1 MKKKALLLML
11 SASLILTGCK
21 TIKITIE
28 DDEDTQATESVE
40 SESSDT
46 KADSL
51 TESTETATTD
61 DETEQLENNDE
72 NITES
77 PAAITIKNPS
87 WDKFNNTG
95 LNADDYPHLSLT
107 KTKEESQEWLDTD
120 VWCQK
125 NGFEY
130 QKLPY
135 SDGTFTYMGLYPK
148 DDYSCTALTISSES
162 TGDIL
167 YYLDLY
173 ELCYGPDESGRYS
186 QAVQDIQYA
195 VMDDNA
201 NILYVS
207 IMHNGYSSEN
217 PLSSHIVAIDLQ
229 KNEVIWRSEPLVSGL
244 CNFIVDGD
252 TIICGYGFTSEPDY
266 IYLLDKH
273 TGDKVDEISV
283 KSAPEQ
289 FDIKGDT
296 LYVATYNTAYE
307 FTIQR

>member
-130 QKLPY
+130 QKLPILRWNIY
-135 SDGTFTYMGLYPK
+135 IHG
-148 DDYSCTALTISSES
+148 ALS
-162 TGDIL
+162 
-167 YYLDLY
+167 
-173 ELCYGPDESGRYS
+173 
-186 QAVQDIQYA
+186 
-195 VMDDNA
+195 
-201 NILYVS
+201 
-207 IMHNGYSSEN
+207 
-217 PLSSHIVAIDLQ
+217 
-229 KNEVIWRSEPLVSGL
+229 
-244 CNFIVDGD
+244 
-252 TIICGYGFTSEPDY
+252 
-266 IYLLDKH
+266 
-273 TGDKVDEISV
+273 
-283 KSAPEQ
+283 
-289 FDIKGDT
+289 KG
-296 LYVATYNTAYE
+296 
-307 FTIQR
+307 

>member
-1 MKKKALLLML
+1 M
-11 SASLILTGCK
+11 
-21 TIKITIE
+21 
-28 DDEDTQATESVE
+28 
-40 SESSDT
+40 
-46 KADSL
+46 
-51 TESTETATTD
+51 
-61 DETEQLENNDE
+61 
-72 NITES
+72 
-77 PAAITIKNPS
+77 
-87 WDKFNNTG
+87 
-95 LNADDYPHLSLT
+95 
-107 KTKEESQEWLDTD
+107 
-120 VWCQK
+120 WCQK

-217 PLSSHIVAIDLQ
+217 PLSSH
-229 KNEVIWRSEPLVSGL
+229 S
-244 CNFIVDGD
+244 
-252 TIICGYGFTSEPDY
+252 
-266 IYLLDKH
+266 
-273 TGDKVDEISV
+273 
-283 KSAPEQ
+283 
-289 FDIKGDT
+289 
-296 LYVATYNTAYE
+296 
-307 FTIQR
+307 